1 MGRKSKW
8 ELERDKQDALRK
20 KAKKSL
26 TQDQL
31 VAIENTYK
39 ALDGV
44 LLNIR
49 EIEDIYLSD
58 IRKLDN
64 CLWKL
69 KHEFKLEDIK
79 NG

>member
-20 KAKKSL
+20 KAKKLL

-31 VAIENTYK
+31 VAIEKTYK

-69 KHEFKLEDIK
+69 KHEFKLEDN

>member
-31 VAIENTYK
+31 VAIEKTYK

-69 KHEFKLEDIK
+69 KHEFKLEDN

>member
-8 ELERDKQDALRK
+8 ELERDKEDALRK

-26 TQDQL
+26 TENQL
-31 VAIENTYK
+31 QAIQKTYK
-39 ALDGV
+39 ALEGV

-64 CLWKL
+64 CFWKL
-69 KHEFKLEDIK
+69 KHEFKLEDK
-79 NG
+79 

>member
-20 KAKKSL
+20 KAKKNL

-31 VAIENTYK
+31 VAIEKTYK

-69 KHEFKLEDIK
+69 KHEFKLEDN

>member
-8 ELERDKQDALRK
+8 ELERDKQDVLRK
-20 KAKKSL
+20 KAKKHL

-31 VAIENTYK
+31 IAIENTYK

-69 KHEFKLEDIK
+69 KHEFKLED
-79 NG
+79 NHG

>member
-8 ELERDKQDALRK
+8 ELERDKQDVLRK
-20 KAKKSL
+20 KYTKKHL

-31 VAIENTYK
+31 IAIEKTYK

-69 KHEFKLEDIK
+69 KHEFKLED
-79 NG
+79 NHG

>member
-8 ELERDKQDALRK
+8 ELERDKQDVLRK
-20 KAKKSL
+20 KAKKHL

-31 VAIENTYK
+31 IAIEKTYK
-39 ALDGV
+39 ALEEV

-64 CLWKL
+64 CFWKL
-69 KHEFKLEDIK
+69 KHEFKLEDK
-79 NG
+79 

>member
-1 MGRKSKW
+1 MGRKSNW

>member
-20 KAKKSL
+20 KAKKNL

-31 VAIENTYK
+31 VAIEKTYK
-39 ALDGV
+39 AIEGV

-64 CLWKL
+64 CFWKL
-69 KHEFKLEDIK
+69 KHEFKLED
-79 NG
+79 NHG

>member
-31 VAIENTYK
+31 VAIEKTYK

-58 IRKLDN
+58 IRKLDD

-69 KHEFKLEDIK
+69 KHEFKLEDN

>member
-8 ELERDKQDALRK
+8 ELERDKQDVLRK
-20 KAKKSL
+20 KAKKHL

-31 VAIENTYK
+31 VAIEKTYK
-39 ALDGV
+39 AIEGV

-69 KHEFKLEDIK
+69 KHEFKLED
-79 NG
+79 NHG

>member
-20 KAKKSL
+20 KAKKNL

-31 VAIENTYK
+31 VAIEKTYK
-39 ALDGV
+39 AIEGV

-58 IRKLDN
+58 IRNLDTAM
-64 CLWKL
+64 WKL
-69 KHEFKLEDIK
+69 KHQFNLEDD

>member
-8 ELERDKQDALRK
+8 ELERDKEDALRK

-26 TQDQL
+26 TENQL
-31 VAIENTYK
+31 QAIQKTYK
-39 ALDGV
+39 ALEGV

-64 CLWKL
+64 CFWKL
-69 KHEFKLEDIK
+69 KHEFKLED
-79 NG
+79 NHG

>member
-20 KAKKSL
+20 KAKKNL

-31 VAIENTYK
+31 VAIEKTYK
-39 ALDGV
+39 ALEEV

-64 CLWKL
+64 CFWKL
-69 KHEFKLEDIK
+69 KHEFKLED
-79 NG
+79 NHG

>member
-8 ELERDKQDALRK
+8 ELERDKQDVLRK
-20 KAKKSL
+20 KAKKHL

-31 VAIENTYK
+31 IAIEKTYK
-39 ALDGV
+39 AIEGV

-64 CLWKL
+64 CFWKL
-69 KHEFKLEDIK
+69 KHEFKLED
-79 NG
+79 NHG

>member
-1 MGRKSKW
+1 M
-8 ELERDKQDALRK
+8 RK

>member
-8 ELERDKQDALRK
+8 ELERDKEDALRK

-26 TQDQL
+26 TENQL
-31 VAIENTYK
+31 QAIQKTYK
-39 ALDGV
+39 ALEGV

-64 CLWKL
+64 C
-69 KHEFKLEDIK
+69 F
-79 NG
+79 

>member
-1 MGRKSKW
+1 
-8 ELERDKQDALRK
+8 
-20 KAKKSL
+20 
-26 TQDQL
+26 
-31 VAIENTYK
+31 
-39 ALDGV
+39 

>member
-31 VAIENTYK
+31 VAIEKTYK

-69 KHEFKLEDIK
+69 KHEFNLEDN

>member
-1 MGRKSKW
+1 MMGRKSKW

-31 VAIENTYK
+31 VAIEKTYK

-69 KHEFKLEDIK
+69 KHEFKLEDN

>member
-20 KAKKSL
+20 KAKKNL

-31 VAIENTYK
+31 VAIEKTYK
-39 ALDGV
+39 AIEGV

-69 KHEFKLEDIK
+69 KHEFKLED
-79 NG
+79 NHG

>member
-8 ELERDKQDALRK
+8 ELERDKQDVLRK
-20 KAKKSL
+20 KAKKHL

-31 VAIENTYK
+31 VAIEKTYK
-39 ALDGV
+39 AIEGV

-64 CLWKL
+64 CFWKL
-69 KHEFKLEDIK
+69 KHEFKLED
-79 NG
+79 NHG

>member
-8 ELERDKQDALRK
+8 ELERDKQDVLRK
-20 KAKKSL
+20 KAKKHL

-31 VAIENTYK
+31 VAIEKTYK
-39 ALDGV
+39 AIEGV

-69 KHEFKLEDIK
+69 KHEFKLEEN

>member
-20 KAKKSL
+20 KAKKHL

-31 VAIENTYK
+31 IAIEKTYK

-69 KHEFKLEDIK
+69 KHEFKLEEN